1 MKVTKS
7 YLKQVIKEELSRM
20 KEESA
25 PLSSDALF
33 WSKSYKKAAERIGSG
48 KASADMVAG
57 FKHAYEKWQEA
68 MGEPAPYQD
77 ADAFVDNI
85 YTGGWS
91 DKAAR
96 QRVLD
101 VIKK

>member
-1 MKVTKS
+1 MKITKE
-7 YLKQVIKEELSRM
+7 YLKQVIKEELVRM
-20 KEESA
+20 REERA
-25 PLSSDALF
+25 PLNSDALF
-33 WSKSYKKAAERIGSG
+33 WSKSYKKAAERIGMG

-57 FKHAYEKWQEA
+57 FKHAYEEWQQA

-91 DKAAR
+91 DKVAR